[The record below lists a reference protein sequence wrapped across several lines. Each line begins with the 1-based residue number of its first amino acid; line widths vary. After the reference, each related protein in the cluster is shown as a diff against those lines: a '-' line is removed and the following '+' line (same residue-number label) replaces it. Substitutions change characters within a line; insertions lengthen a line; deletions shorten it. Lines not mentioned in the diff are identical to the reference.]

1 MNNSKFELFT
11 IPRLPNSENADS
23 VSIQHFDQHSFC
35 IALADGVGKN
45 TYSSDAS
52 KKATEIA
59 TSMPIGTDI
68 NDIFRIAREA
78 LINGALATNN
88 EVWST
93 TLTVCRVIDYQA
105 SLGHVGDSRLYHLRG
120 NGIITRTHD
129 QTELQALIDEG
140 VLSKERAKKYP
151 RRNILLS
158 ALSSESEYNL
168 MTSTFDVKLGDRL
181 LLISDG
187 VYKQLQ
193 RKEIVNISINSLTT
207 EKFMSELYNLLL
219 SRGIVDDSTAA
230 CVEIA

>member
-1 MNNSKFELFT
+1 MDNFKFELFT
-11 IPRLPNSENADS
+11 IPRLPSSDNADS
-23 VSIQHFDQHSFC
+23 VAIQHFEHGSFC

-45 TYSSDAS
+45 KHSRDAS
-52 KKATEIA
+52 KKAIEIA
-59 TSMPIGTDI
+59 TSMSAGTDI
-68 NDIFRIAREA
+68 SEIFKIAREA
-78 LINGALATNN
+78 MRQGSSESNS

-93 TLTVCRVIDYQA
+93 TLTVCRVINYKA
-105 SLGHVGDSRLYHLRG
+105 SVGHVGDSRLYHLRD

-140 VLSKERAKKYP
+140 VLSKERAKRYP

-168 MTSTFDVKLGDRL
+168 MTSIFDVKFGDRL

-187 VYKQLQ
+187 IYRQIQ
-193 RKEIVNISINSLTT
+193 RKEIANISANSITT

-219 SRGIVDDSTAA
+219 SRGVIDDSTAA
-230 CVEIA
+230 CAEIV